1 MLNRTMTMD
10 PSAMQERIQTTRARV
25 SSMSSMDERG
35 DSPDD
40 VPEISHLP
48 VPSNSEQTKL
58 VTAPPVNKPE
68 AASTG
73 ASVEEV
79 KKLHDELGEVKNK
92 LLDLTQV
99 RRNYVKK
106 LFLFY

>member
-1 MLNRTMTMD
+1 MTMD

-40 VPEISHLP
+40 VTEISHLL

-106 LFLFY
+106 LFIFY